1 MKIYLIFLHRII
13 RSIDGTARDGL
24 IWSTLTQTCSGGPSL
39 LFSFVGG
46 FSPEKNSKMLLC
58 IFLEEEPGSGPMA
71 TLFPDCSSLVFASPL
86 FPD

>member
-1 MKIYLIFLHRII
+1 MGPQIRIRVDANFL
-13 RSIDGTARDGL
+13 SFSKLVFSGPK
-24 IWSTLTQTCSGGPSL
+24 TCSGGPSL